1 MTTVLVPFSM
11 PVFLVLL
18 VVLGPLL
25 ALFLWWTWRR
35 KQRALTQFVRARLLP
50 QLTIGVSA
58 WRQQIKRI
66 SLWAAAML
74 VLLALAR
81 PLWGYVEQD
90 SRGSGIDVI
99 LCFDVSRSM
108 LATDLKPNR
117 LQRGKLAA
125 FDLARFAKGDRL
137 GLVAFAGSA
146 FLQCPLA
153 LDPEAFRQS
162 VQSLDTEIIPEAGTA
177 LAEAIREARQGFN
190 RESGASR
197 VILVLTDGEDHEPGA
212 LEAVREAAAEGIRV
226 FTLGVGSADGDLLR
240 STDPYGNPVF
250 VRDESG
256 NPVKSRLNEELLR
269 ELAEAGRGFYSNL
282 AEPQAMRS
290 LYDRGIGV
298 LPKGDFAGGKV
309 RQAHER
315 FQWPLAVAAV
325 LLLFEILFPEARRSR
340 RMRRPPPI
348 AELYAAEST
357 SSSSRA

>member
-1 MTTVLVPFSM
+1 MKPVLVPFAM
-11 PVFLVLL
+11 PVFLVLMA
-18 VVLGPLL
+18 VLGPLL
-25 ALFLWWTWRR
+25 AGFLWWTWRR
-35 KQRALTQFVRARLLP
+35 RQRALTQFVRARLLP
-50 QLTIGVSA
+50 QLTIGVSP

-66 SLWAAAML
+66 SVWGAAVL
-74 VLLALAR
+74 VMLALAR
-81 PLWGYVEQD
+81 PMWGYIEQD

-108 LATDLKPNR
+108 LATDLKPSR

-162 VQSLDTEIIPEAGTA
+162 VQALDTEIIPEAGTA

-212 LEAVREAAAEGIRV
+212 VEAVREAAADGIRV
-226 FTLGVGSADGDLLR
+226 FTLGVGSTDGDLLR

-250 VRDESG
+250 VRDENG
-256 NPVKSRLNEELLR
+256 NPVKSRLNEGLLR
-269 ELAEAGRGFYSNL
+269 ELAEAGRGFHLNL
-282 AEPQAMRS
+282 AEPQAMRT
-290 LYDRGIGV
+290 LYERGVGV
-298 LPKGDFAGGKV
+298 LPKGEFAGGKV
-309 RQAHER
+309 RQARER
-315 FQWPLAVAAV
+315 FQWPLAAAAA
-325 LLLFEILFPEARRSR
+325 LLLFEILFPEARRGR
-340 RMRRPPPI
+340 RMRRPAPI
-348 AELYAAEST
+348 AELYAAQSP